1 MGLGEGAGRESQGR
15 SLGKGPL
22 PGGQETDYFFH
33 CQGKEN
39 DQLSEDYEG
48 YVELDDDNDDEGGC
62 NLMVLYKVASA
73 FYVYSARSAVVN

>member
-1 MGLGEGAGRESQGR
+1 MARMGLGEGAGRESQGR

-39 DQLSEDYEG
+39 YQLSKDY
-48 YVELDDDNDDEGGC
+48 
-62 NLMVLYKVASA
+62 
-73 FYVYSARSAVVN
+73 